1 MHGGAWPDP
10 RWAILAGRRG
20 GPFGGRG
27 GGRGFPGFGFGP
39 GGPGFDFRAGRKLSS
54 ADLQLLLLAL
64 LEEKSRHGYDLIKAL
79 EERSNGFYVPSPG
92 VIYPALTYLEEA
104 GETASEAEGSRKLYR
119 LTDTGRA
126 TLEKRRAEVDALF
139 AQLEELGRNMA
150 RVREA
155 FSREGEGEDFD
166 PRGPRGM
173 LPEIAEGIGELREAI
188 RANRGASR
196 TQKLRI
202 AEILKRAAAAIR
214 ALAAGGS
221 DDE

>member
-1 MHGGAWPDP
+1 MNGGAWRDP
-10 RWAILAGRRG
+10 RWAILAARRG

-27 GGRGFPGFGFGP
+27 GGRGFGFGP

-104 GETASEAEGSRKLYR
+104 GETASEAEGSRKLYS
-119 LTDTGRA
+119 LTDAGRV
-126 TLEKRRAEVDALF
+126 TLEKRREEVDALF
-139 AQLEELGRNMA
+139 AQLVELGRNMD
-150 RVREA
+150 RLREA

-166 PRGPRGM
+166 PRGRRGM
-173 LPEIAEGIGELREAI
+173 LPEIAEAIGEIRDAI
-188 RANRGASR
+188 RSQRGAPKA
-196 TQKLRI
+196 QGLRI
-202 AEILKRAAAAIR
+202 AAILRRAAAAIR
-214 ALAAGGS
+214 ASATGGE
-221 DDE
+221 DE